1 MDLFEYQGKQL
12 FGAGGIPVARST
24 MVHPQ
29 GPDPLEV
36 AGALGLPLVVKAQVL
51 TGGRGKA
58 GGVRVART
66 RDDLTRDV
74 AEIMAMTIRGKRV
87 VGVLLEEAVD
97 IERELYLALAVD
109 RAAKR
114 PLLLFSVR
122 GGVDIEAV
130 ARDEPQALVRQHIDP
145 LAGLHDTQI
154 AELVEWAGFAGGLAG
169 QFAALVGDLWRL
181 FCAHD
186 ATLVEINPLVVTRG
200 GRLIALDAKV
210 TLDGNAAFRHP
221 EWAAYETDADERER
235 RAAEAGINYVS
246 LDGDIGVLGNGAG
259 MVMSTLDLIA
269 EAGGAAANFLDVGGG
284 AREARIAAALDLI
297 LADARVRAL
306 CVTIFGGITRCDEV
320 AHALVNVLSAK
331 GAAGAGLPVV
341 VRLDGNGAAEGR
353 SIVAQAALP
362 GVQTAATVWQAVQAA
377 VAAAAGA
384 GAADGPGAP
393 DGPGTA
399 GT

>member
-12 FGAGGIPVARST
+12 FCAGGIPVARSW
-24 MVHPQ
+24 MIHPQ
-29 GPDPLEV
+29 GPDPLEIV
-36 AGALGLPLVVKAQVL
+36 GSLGLPLVVKAQVL

-66 RDDLTRDV
+66 RDELTRDV

-87 VGVLLEEAVD
+87 VGVLLEEAID
-97 IERELYLALAVD
+97 GERELYLALTVD
-109 RAAKR
+109 RATKR

-122 GGVDIEAV
+122 GGVEIEAL
-130 ARDEPQALVRQHIDP
+130 ARDQPQALARQHIDP
-145 LAGLHDTQI
+145 LTGLHDAQI
-154 AELVEWAGFAGGLAG
+154 AELADWAGLSGRLAA
-169 QFAALVGDLWRL
+169 QFAQLVRDLWQL

-186 ATLVEINPLVVTRG
+186 ATLVEINPLSVTG
-200 GRLIALDAKV
+200 DGKLIALDAKV

-235 RAAEAGINYVS
+235 RAAEAGITYVS

-284 AREARIAAALDLI
+284 AREARTAAALDLI
-297 LADARVRAL
+297 LADERVRAL

-320 AHALVNVLSAK
+320 AHALVNVLSARD
-331 GAAGAGLPVV
+331 AAAAGLPVV

-353 SIVAQAALP
+353 RIVAEAGLP
-362 GVQTAATVWQAVQAA
+362 GVQTAASVWQAVQAA
-377 VAAAAGA
+377 VAAAAGGSAAA
-384 GAADGPGAP
+384 GGPGA
-393 DGPGTA
+393 GKA
-399 GT
+399 

>member
-12 FGAGGIPVARST
+12 FATGGIPVARSW

-36 AGALGLPLVVKAQVL
+36 AGSLGLPLVVKAQVL

-66 RDDLTRDV
+66 RDEVSRDV
-74 AEIMAMTIRGKRV
+74 AQIMAMTIRGKHV

-97 IERELYLALAVD
+97 SERELYLALAID
-109 RAAKR
+109 RAAKC
-114 PLLLFSVR
+114 PVLLFSVR
-122 GGVDIEAV
+122 GGVDIETV
-130 ARDEPQALVRQHIDP
+130 ARDEPQALMRQHIDP
-145 LAGLHDTQI
+145 LTGLHDAQI
-154 AELVEWAGFAGGLAG
+154 DELVDWAGLSGALAAQFAELTR
-169 QFAALVGDLWRL
+169 ALWQL

-186 ATLVEINPLVVTRG
+186 ATLVEINPLCITVG
-200 GRLIALDAKV
+200 DRLIALDAKV

-235 RAAEAGINYVS
+235 RAAGAGIHYVS
-246 LDGDIGVLGNGAG
+246 LSGDVGVLGNGAG

-297 LADARVRAL
+297 LGDERVRAL

-320 AHALVNVLSAK
+320 AQALVNVLRAK
-331 GAAGAGLPVV
+331 GAAVAGLPVV

-353 SIVAQAALP
+353 RIVAQAALP
-362 GVQTAATVWQAVQAA
+362 GVQTAATAWQAVQAA
-377 VAAAAGA
+377 VAAAAE
-384 GAADGPGAP
+384 AAPGGPAQT
-393 DGPGTA
+393 GPETG
-399 GT
+399 